1 MHWMKKNFT
10 AIVIIVLLLAGALYG
25 QAKLRLFNKPCAEP
39 ITYSLGTFDGEFGI
53 FQEDFLKD
61 IEKSIKVWE
70 DSTNLDLFKYE
81 PNGQLKINLV
91 YDYRQ
96 EATDR
101 LQSLGLNIDDTQSSY
116 ESLKFR
122 YNAMTA
128 DYSQFKQSLDA
139 EVANY
144 NLKKQ
149 NYEQQVKYW
158 NNQGGAP
165 KNTVSQLNSQREALN
180 VQASKINRDQNTLN
194 SLADSIN
201 AMVDV
206 LNRMVAN
213 LHLSVSNYNNIG
225 ASRGEEF
232 EEGVY
237 ISTGHSQEI
246 NIYEFNSNDTL
257 IRLLAHEF
265 GHALG
270 LEHIDS
276 NPNAI
281 MYRLNQNTN
290 AQATLEDLTAV
301 RQLCGI

>member
-1 MHWMKKNFT
+1 MRKNLT
-10 AIVIIVLLLAGALYG
+10 GIIIIGFLLAGALYS
-25 QAKLRLFNKPCAEP
+25 QAKLGLFNKPCSQP
-39 ITYSLGTFDGEFGI
+39 ITYSLGTFDNKFGI
-53 FQEDFLKD
+53 SQTEFLND
-61 IEKSIKVWE
+61 IEKSIKIWE

-81 PNGQLKINLV
+81 PNGKLKINLV

-101 LQSLGLNIDDTQSSY
+101 LKNLGVKIDDTQSSY
-116 ESLKFR
+116 ESLKSR
-122 YNAMTA
+122 YNTMAA
-128 DYSQFKQSLDA
+128 DYTQLKQSLDT
-139 EVANY
+139 EVASY
-144 NLKKQ
+144 NQKKQ
-149 NYEQQVKYW
+149 DYEKQVSYW
-158 NNQGGAP
+158 NSQGGAP
-165 KNTVSQLNSQREALN
+165 KNEVNKLNAQRDALN
-180 VQASKINRDQNTLN
+180 TQAAKINRDQDTLN
-194 SLADSIN
+194 DLANSIN

-237 ISTGHSQEI
+237 ISAGRTQEI
-246 NIYEFNSNDTL
+246 NIYEFNNSGTL

-276 NPNAI
+276 NPDAI
-281 MYRLNQNTN
+281 MYRLNQNSN
-290 AQATLEDLTAV
+290 AQATIDDLNAV
-301 RQLCGI
+301 RKLCGIQ